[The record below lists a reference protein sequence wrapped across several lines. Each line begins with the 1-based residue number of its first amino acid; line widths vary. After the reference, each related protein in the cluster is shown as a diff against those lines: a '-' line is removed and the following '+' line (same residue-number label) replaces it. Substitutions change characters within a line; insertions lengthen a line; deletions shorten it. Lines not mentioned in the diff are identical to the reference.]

1 MKYIPGNADKDVPMS
16 SPYQTD
22 YSKLSD
28 EEKFMWDAAEE
39 FLRAGMDQSEI
50 YNLMDND
57 EFEADAKAYME
68 EGENGMEYARMLLNK
83 WSGVPRHEMRDDEV
97 MESKLVKEKLN
108 EGRGTNTELL
118 RQLVKMSNNS
128 RLTQEAALMLSES
141 LSDDE
146 MRRFLE
152 WCYHANRN

>member
-1 MKYIPGNADKDVPMS
+1 MGN
-16 SPYQTD
+16 
-22 YSKLSD
+22 
-28 EEKFMWDAAEE
+28 
-39 FLRAGMDQSEI
+39 
-50 YNLMDND
+50 
-57 EFEADAKAYME
+57 
-68 EGENGMEYARMLLNK
+68 
-83 WSGVPRHEMRDDEV
+83 
-97 MESKLVKEKLN
+97 KLVKEKLN

-146 MRRFLE
+146 MRRFLQ